1 MKKLLALFA
10 VLPVVA
16 TASSFTPTKQSC
28 QSVAKDVITVMSYVA
43 PCGENL
49 EKPAIFEQN
58 AKAKAVIDERL
69 MQCQQAFSSEEEQES
84 MDELVQSMSL
94 DLQDWQ
100 YRLTLNQGAFCQAQ
114 KAHINRRLSSYV
126 H

>member
-1 MKKLLALFA
+1 MKKLLAFFA
-10 VLPVVA
+10 VLPMVA

-28 QSVAKDVITVMSYVA
+28 QSVAKDIITVMSYVV

-49 EKPAIFEQN
+49 ENPAIFEQN

-69 MQCQQAFSSEEEQES
+69 MKCQQAFSSDEEQES
-84 MDELVQSMSL
+84 MDELAKSMDA

-100 YRLTLNQGAFCQAQ
+100 YRLSLNQGEFCQAQ